1 MGEII
6 NANSSRCAKNNGCSL
21 TPISVG
27 TEHTAVGLGG
37 SRLGGSVTM
46 AVVAGRLDGASLRG
60 HLGYS
65 DRNEKT

>member
-1 MGEII
+1 M
-6 NANSSRCAKNNGCSL
+6 CSL